1 MPTDFSRATTLMFE
15 PQSETFTIDRP
26 TLPTQ
31 NSWKQMNSAPEVAPH
46 TLFTTRDPA
55 TEEEDIEVLHIQ
67 AWQDNSVLEVFVNSR
82 TAISTR
88 LYAAKETFGMTLF
101 ATNSSSIGNSLN
113 PGGSDTTE
121 LLDAVLWDDIG
132 IA

>member
-1 MPTDFSRATTLMFE
+1 
-15 PQSETFTIDRP
+15 
-26 TLPTQ
+26 
-31 NSWKQMNSAPEVAPH
+31 MNSAPEVAPH

-55 TEEEDIEVLHIQ
+55 SGEEAIEVLHIQ

-88 LYAAKETFGMTLF
+88 LYAAKETFGINFF
-101 ATNSSSIGNSLN
+101 ATDSSPIGNSPN
-113 PGGSDTTE
+113 ANGADTTE

>member
-26 TLPTQ
+26 SLPTQ
-31 NSWKQMNSAPEVAPH
+31 KSLKLMNSAPEVAPH
-46 TLFTTRDPA
+46 TLFTTRDQ
-55 TEEEDIEVLHIQ
+55 TTGEEDTEVLHIQ

-88 LYAAKETFGMTLF
+88 LYAAQETFGMTFF
-101 ATNSSSIGNSLN
+101 ATDSSSIGSSSN
-113 PGGSDTTE
+113 PGGADTTE
-121 LLDAVLWDDIG
+121 LLTAVLWDDIG

>member
-1 MPTDFSRATTLMFE
+1 
-15 PQSETFTIDRP
+15 
-26 TLPTQ
+26 
-31 NSWKQMNSAPEVAPH
+31 MNSAPEVAPH

-55 TEEEDIEVLHIQ
+55 SGEEDIEVLHIQ

-88 LYAAKETFGMTLF
+88 LYAAKETFGMNFF
-101 ATNSSSIGNSLN
+101 ATDSSPIGNSLN
-113 PGGSDTTE
+113 ANGADTTE

>member
-1 MPTDFSRATTLMFE
+1 MHTDFSRATTLMFE

-26 TLPTQ
+26 SPPTQ
-31 NSWKQMNSAPEVAPH
+31 NSLKLINSAPEVAPH

-55 TEEEDIEVLHIQ
+55 TEEEDIELLHIQ

-88 LYAAKETFGMTLF
+88 LYAAKETFGMNFF
-101 ATNSSSIGNSLN
+101 ATDSSSIGISLN
-113 PGGSDTTE
+113 PGGADTTE